1 MKLETKIDWLF
12 FLIAAV
18 LGILGFLTRQRLDR
32 QFEDLVPRKN
42 IAESGPIGSLF
53 DEVMG
58 EGRK

>member
-1 MKLETKIDWLF
+1 MRRETKVDWLF

-18 LGILGFLTRQRLDR
+18 FGILGFLTRQRLDR
-32 QFEDLVPRKN
+32 QFEDMVPRGN

-58 EGRK
+58 EERK